1 MFSWPGGVGKYDENL
16 MKKTVVPPSR
26 QYPEQGAQL
35 PFRTHALHVQQQLP
49 QPPPSLAYPKLQ
61 RQKPQS
67 DLASPLPFSQGSHF
81 PQQSQSFPTS
91 STYSSSGQA
100 GGQGAHS
107 YKSCTAPSAQPHD
120 RPLTANASLAPGQRV
135 PNLHAYQSSRLSYDP
150 QKQQQQQQQA
160 LQSRHH
166 AQESLHYQ
174 NLAKYQHY
182 GQQGPGYC
190 QPDATVRTPEQYYQ
204 TFSPSSGH
212 SPARSVGRSPSYSS
226 TPSPLMPNLE
236 NFPYNQQP
244 LGPGAFPA
252 GLTDHSHFMPLLNP
266 SPTDAAGSV
275 DTQAANCKA
284 LQNTTSPS

>member
-1 MFSWPGGVGKYDENL
+1 MTLCLSGAGTASAGRGRGWTGVWRIQSLRAPWLLSVKCSCHYYYYPAFPFPQGG
-16 MKKTVVPPSR
+16 
-26 QYPEQGAQL
+26 
-35 PFRTHALHVQQQLP
+35 
-49 QPPPSLAYPKLQ
+49 
-61 RQKPQS
+61 
-67 DLASPLPFSQGSHF
+67 HF
-81 PQQSQSFPTS
+81 PQHSQSFPSS
-91 STYSSSGQA
+91 STYSSSAQGAQGS
-100 GGQGAHS
+100 GGSQGAHS

-135 PNLHAYQSSRLSYDP
+135 QNLHAYQSSRLGYDQ
-150 QKQQQQQQQA
+150 QKQQQQQA

-166 AQESLHYQ
+166 AQETLHYQ

-190 QPDATVRTPEQYYQ
+190 PPDAAVRTPEQYYQ
-204 TFSPSSGH
+204 TFSPSSSH

-244 LGPGAFPA
+244 LGTGAFPV
-252 GLTDHSHFMPLLNP
+252 GITDHSHFMPLLNP

-275 DTQAANCKA
+275 DPQAGNCKA
-284 LQNTTSPS
+284 PPKDKLPEKANAGLDPWPL